1 MAITKKR
8 IKPNYHDKKL
18 IVEDVSQAQLP
29 DDTYN
34 ITIRD
39 AFIDTLADIRTLKPA
54 TWARINHSPSKTMFH
69 LSNEPN
75 VNTHDISSI
84 RTLCLTK
91 PEYSHFL
98 LPRALRTKFTEDTGS
113 IFTTVSG
120 STFEYMITEDS
131 NLKIFDDALDVDLRE
146 KITTMAYKK
155 VAKGRLTSISAKT
168 AKELEYQVL
177 LSGIQES

>member
-98 LPRALRTKFTEDTGS
+98 LPRALRTKFTEDTGRNTPQCVQRRQKSPLCPPFQYVHGGLQS
-113 IFTTVSG
+113 I
-120 STFEYMITEDS
+120 
-131 NLKIFDDALDVDLRE
+131 
-146 KITTMAYKK
+146 
-155 VAKGRLTSISAKT
+155 TSD
-168 AKELEYQVL
+168 
-177 LSGIQES
+177 